1 MTQTGLFRR
10 SSSAVRHPW
19 QARLTR
25 VLVLLL
31 LAAALWVGYHAVQT
45 VRYGRALMGHLTEA
59 QSLASQDAAQMSLTQ
74 INALVQGAY
83 ADALAFQAAAR
94 PFLALAPY
102 LGWLPKVGGD
112 VQAAPLLVEAGVEA
126 AAAVAIPL
134 ERLAPLGHTLERAS
148 SDPGARQQALL
159 ALAQARPDIEQAR
172 THLQRALATRQGIDT
187 QRLSPRVAKWV
198 TRADAALQGLGLA
211 LDGSLILPE
220 LLGVNGPRYYLILTQ
235 NADEIRPTGGF
246 ISAAGLLSVEAGRI
260 TSLTFEDSYAIDD
273 LQGHAYPDPP
283 APLLTYMRS
292 ELWLFRD
299 SNWSPDFPTSARQA
313 AEFYRMGRGV
323 EVDGVIALDQ
333 RAVQLIVTAL
343 EPLPPLP
350 GSSQPITGEMV
361 IDLMR
366 ESRSADVPWW
376 QRKDFIAQIAAAL
389 YTRIEQ
395 GLSRGDILSLAG
407 ALDTALRQRHV
418 LIYLRDP
425 QAHAMVAA
433 RHWDG
438 ALRPNDGDYL
448 MVVDANLGFNKANA
462 LVEEAIQYNVNLSDP
477 TRPQADVQI
486 TYHHHAQSQ
495 ERPCVMRVPVLGS
508 YAEMAAGCYWDYVRV
523 LAPQGS
529 RLLWATRHPLPAG
542 QLISGQPASGEAE
555 TLAEPGGGGKT
566 AFGKFLVVPSGERL
580 DSGFSYMLPAS
591 VVQRDGDVMRYRLL
605 VQKQPG
611 PLAPA
616 LTITIQLRPGASI
629 VAVEPAPTRLEGDRL
644 RFELA
649 LETDQ
654 SIEVALR

>member
-1 MTQTGLFRR
+1 MTRTGLFRR

-59 QSLASQDAAQMSLTQ
+59 QSLASQGTAQMSLTQ

-134 ERLAPLGHTLERAS
+134 ERLAPLGHTLERTS

-159 ALAQARPDIEQAR
+159 ALAQAR

-187 QRLSPRVAKWV
+187 QRLSPRVAEWV

-235 NADEIRPTGGF
+235 NEDEIRPTGGF

-283 APLLTYMRS
+283 APLLTYMCS

-313 AEFYRMGRGV
+313 AEFHPMGRGGGGWR
-323 EVDGVIALDQ
+323 DRAGPAG
-333 RAVQLIVTAL
+333 RAV
-343 EPLPPLP
+343 
-350 GSSQPITGEMV
+350 
-361 IDLMR
+361 DR
-366 ESRSADVPWW
+366 H
-376 QRKDFIAQIAAAL
+376 
-389 YTRIEQ
+389 
-395 GLSRGDILSLAG
+395 G
-407 ALDTALRQRHV
+407 A
-418 LIYLRDP
+418 
-425 QAHAMVAA
+425 
-433 RHWDG
+433 
-438 ALRPNDGDYL
+438 
-448 MVVDANLGFNKANA
+448 
-462 LVEEAIQYNVNLSDP
+462 
-477 TRPQADVQI
+477 
-486 TYHHHAQSQ
+486 
-495 ERPCVMRVPVLGS
+495 
-508 YAEMAAGCYWDYVRV
+508 
-523 LAPQGS
+523 
-529 RLLWATRHPLPAG
+529 
-542 QLISGQPASGEAE
+542 
-555 TLAEPGGGGKT
+555 
-566 AFGKFLVVPSGERL
+566 
-580 DSGFSYMLPAS
+580 
-591 VVQRDGDVMRYRLL
+591 
-605 VQKQPG
+605 
-611 PLAPA
+611 
-616 LTITIQLRPGASI
+616 
-629 VAVEPAPTRLEGDRL
+629 
-644 RFELA
+644 
-649 LETDQ
+649 
-654 SIEVALR
+654 